1 REVNDECT
9 KHVKMLSEK
18 IMEWLSEGL
27 GLRREAI
34 NEVVGGEYLLNVNYY
49 PPCPHPDVIRGLNPH
64 TDVSGLTLLITNE
77 IPGFQVFKDDQLIE
91 VEYIPFAVIVN
102 ISDQILSVL
111 HQTTVDKE
119 RIRMSWVVL
128 VRPTKDTVVGPF
140 PELIGQ
146 DDPPKFRPMLYK
158 DYIYRKTTLCKQLHN
173 ATYANL
179 MDEIKEICYSQDVE
193 VFERFNESFEAEVTD
208 EGTPESKNCNTR
220 KPISKTCCGPK
231 PFIMDKLCS

>member
-1 REVNDECT
+1 MSGGYARKYTLDLEKRRGTVDQLFHNIWPPSAVNPKNPQDYREVNAECT

-91 VEYIPFAVIVN
+91 VEYIPFTVIVN
-102 ISDQILSVL
+102 ISDQILRLSSGRYKSVL

-119 RIRMSWVVL
+119 RIRMLGLPKIRSWDL
-128 VRPTKDTVVGPF
+128 FPSLSAKTILPNLGPCYTRTTFTARFDTCRS
-140 PELIGQ
+140 LIWTH
-146 DDPPKFRPMLYK
+146 D
-158 DYIYRKTTLCKQLHN
+158 
-173 ATYANL
+173 
-179 MDEIKEICYSQDVE
+179 
-193 VFERFNESFEAEVTD
+193 
-208 EGTPESKNCNTR
+208 
-220 KPISKTCCGPK
+220 
-231 PFIMDKLCS
+231 